1 MLANPPLK
9 KISCIP
15 LLLCLSACGES
26 TMHSE
31 SYQRLIDDPRSSFSR
46 TIDQFRIHVLINDT
60 YEQIV
65 DCDSLFCDSSGR
77 RGPPYTL
84 VISTSFYGE
93 TVDTVAIHEVTL
105 QIGPDAPIMLHSA
118 DDEPIGRSFEPWL
131 DHAVKANY
139 RIPLDEQLSFVAGE
153 EVTVTV
159 RFQPPESTETQ
170 TITTVFQGK
179 KKSVSTSKLM
189 TLLQGS

>member
-1 MLANPPLK
+1 MVINPLLRK
-9 KISCIP
+9 TLCIP

-46 TIDQFRIHVLINDT
+46 TVDQFRIHVLINDT

-65 DCDSLFCDSSGR
+65 DCDALFCDSSGR

-84 VISTSFYGE
+84 VVSTSFYGE
-93 TVDTVAIHEVTL
+93 TMDAVAIHEVML
-105 QIGPDAPIMLHSA
+105 QIGSDTPIALHSA
-118 DDEPIGRSFEPWL
+118 DDEPIRRSFEPWL
-131 DHAVKANY
+131 DHAVKANHH
-139 RIPLDEQLSFVAGE
+139 ISLDEKLSFVAGE
-153 EVTVTV
+153 EVTVAV

-179 KKSVSTSKLM
+179 KESVARSKLM
-189 TLLQGS
+189 MLLQGS

>member
-1 MLANPPLK
+1 
-9 KISCIP
+9 
-15 LLLCLSACGES
+15 
-26 TMHSE
+26 MHSE
-31 SYQRLIDDPRSSFSR
+31 SYRRLIDDPRSSFSR
-46 TIDQFRIHVLINDT
+46 TIDRFRILVLINDN

-93 TVDTVAIHEVTL
+93 TTDAVAIHEVVL
-105 QIGPDAPIMLHSA
+105 RIGSDTPIALHSA
-118 DDEPIGRSFEPWL
+118 NDEPIRRSFEPWL
-131 DHAVKANY
+131 DHAVKANHH
-139 RIPLDEQLSFVAGE
+139 IPLDEQLSFVAGK

-179 KKSVSTSKLM
+179 QESVSRSKLM
-189 TLLQGS
+189 MLLQGS